1 MTNPHPKAGRSD
13 PADEIGTPESDA
25 DTTADIGADIGAETP
40 DKAAE
45 SWEISGLENQ
55 DDEAAR
61 LAEEVADLRDKLLRA
76 LAEVENVRKRAARE
90 KEDTAKFGVSRF
102 ARDLL
107 SVADN
112 LRRALEAAPDDR
124 ADDEATISLIAGV
137 AATERELLAAF
148 DRHGLA
154 KVEPLD
160 EKFDPNFHEAAFQVP
175 NSGKL
180 PGTVVQV
187 VQPGYVLHGRLLRP
201 AMVGVAV
208 GDAPAKVDTSA

>member
-1 MTNPHPKAGRSD
+1 MTNSHPKTGNPD
-13 PADEIGTPESDA
+13 PADDAGAPESRA
-25 DTTADIGADIGAETP
+25 ESTADGGVEDQ
-40 DKAAE
+40 DAATG
-45 SWEISGLENQ
+45 SWEIPGVENQ
-55 DDEAAR
+55 EDEAAR

-102 ARDLL
+102 ARDML

-124 ADDEATISLIAGV
+124 AEDEATVSLIAGV

-208 GDAPAKVDTSA
+208 GEAPAKLDTSA